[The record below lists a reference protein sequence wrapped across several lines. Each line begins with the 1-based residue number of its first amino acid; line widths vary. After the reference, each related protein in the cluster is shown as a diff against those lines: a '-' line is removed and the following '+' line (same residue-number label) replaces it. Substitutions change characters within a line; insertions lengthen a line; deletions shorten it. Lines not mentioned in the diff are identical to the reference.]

1 MEIIQKELEFQLD
14 KKPSGYVIRL
24 NDEHGCI
31 LRICKVPFHLV
42 EDQQGIKGHIDIE
55 YPKQ

>member
-14 KKPSGYVIRL
+14 KKPSGYVIRI

-31 LRICKVPFHLV
+31 LRICNIPVHLV
-42 EDQQGIKGHIDIE
+42 EDKNGTKGYIDFE
-55 YPKQ
+55 YPGK